1 MTSDQLKTI
10 AKPEILNDNQRDLMA
25 LHCKMNHLP
34 FSAMIKLTESGRIKK
49 CFVKLKDR
57 LPVFMSCVFGM
68 SYQCPWCNKDKP
80 GTIQK
85 DDETEHG
92 DCASIDQLVFAQ
104 PGLIPQTSGYLINMR
119 IWGATV
125 FIDHISDFAHVA
137 LMRDLTLDK
146 MLLAK
151 SSFERL
157 DNNGRITIKSY
168 RANNGHF
175 VDKGFQDAIEDSN
188 QSITFCG
195 IGGHHQ
201 DSIVER
207 KIKELTLITSTLP
220 LHSIW
225 HWPSHITTMM

>member
-1 MTSDQLKTI
+1 MTSDQLKAI
-10 AKPEILNDNQRDLMA
+10 AKPEILDDNQRDLMA

-49 CFVKLKDR
+49 RFVKLKDR

-68 SYQCPWCNKDKP
+68 SHQRPWCNKGKP

-92 DCASIDQLVFAQ
+92 DCASIDQLVSAQ
-104 PGLIPQTSGYLINMR
+104 PGLIPQTSSYLTNMR

-125 FIDHISDFAHVA
+125 FIDHISDFVHVV

-157 DNNGRITIKSY
+157 ANDGRITTKSY
-168 RANNGHF
+168 
-175 VDKGFQDAIEDSN
+175 
-188 QSITFCG
+188 
-195 IGGHHQ
+195 
-201 DSIVER
+201 
-207 KIKELTLITSTLP
+207 
-220 LHSIW
+220 
-225 HWPSHITTMM
+225 